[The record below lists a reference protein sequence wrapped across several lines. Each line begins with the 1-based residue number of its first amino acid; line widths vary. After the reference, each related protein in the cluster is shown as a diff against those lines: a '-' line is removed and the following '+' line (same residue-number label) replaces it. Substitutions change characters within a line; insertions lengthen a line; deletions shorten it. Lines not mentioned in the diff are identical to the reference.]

1 MLSKEV
7 LFTYYPKYTV
17 QRYKT
22 LIRVFSCLE
31 NAWNAEF
38 DELKKTDWDNNLI
51 HEFLTWKD
59 HIDEPAL
66 IYELQKNNIQAISI
80 LDNTYPEILKY
91 IYDPPTCLF
100 VRGKLQKQEMSL
112 AVVGSRKNSF
122 YGQQAVESLVS
133 VLAKKGITLVS
144 GLAYGIDSIVH
155 TTTLRNQGRTLA
167 VLGGG
172 IDNGTIYPREHVP
185 LAENIIQNGGAI
197 LSEYPPGY
205 TPTKY
210 TFPQRN
216 RIIAGLSMG
225 TLVIEAA
232 EKSGALTTAQY
243 ALDNSREVFAIPH
256 NIHNINGMGCNNL
269 LKNGA
274 KMVTSAEDILEYFHL
289 NEEEKTSQAPLFL
302 SI

>member
-38 DELKKTDWDNNLI
+38 DEMKKTDWDNNLI

-59 HIDEPAL
+59 HLDESAL
-66 IYELQKNNIQAISI
+66 EYGLQKNNIEAITI
-80 LDNTYPEILKY
+80 HDDTYPEILKY

-122 YGQQAVESLVS
+122 YGQQTVESLVS
-133 VLAKKGITLVS
+133 ILAKKGITLVS

-155 TTTLRNQGRTLA
+155 ATTLRNQGRTIA

-172 IDNGTIYPREHVP
+172 IDNGTIYPREHIP
-185 LAENIIQNGGAI
+185 LAESILQNGGA
-197 LSEYPPGY
+197 LVSEYPPGFS
-205 TPTKY
+205 PTKY
-210 TFPQRN
+210 TFPMRN
-216 RIIAGLSMG
+216 RIIAGLSLA
-225 TLVIEAA
+225 TLVIEAT

-243 ALDNSREVFAIPH
+243 ALDNSRDVFAIPH
-256 NIHNINGMGCNNL
+256 NIQNINGAGCNNL
-269 LKNGA
+269 LKTGA

-289 NEEEKTSQAPLFL
+289 NEEKNTGQEALFL
-302 SI
+302 